1 MQIVKSILKI
11 LTGIESVL
19 ACVAYSIVAFLL
31 IGDVIGR
38 ELLSSPIHGAQ
49 KMAVYAAIVAGFIG
63 LSLATADNMHLR
75 PTFLDNVL
83 PARFNAS
90 LGRLSD
96 SFACLFFL
104 GMAIV
109 GLLFVRESMRF
120 EDKAAVLYWVLWPIQ
135 MIIPYAF
142 LSTALRHGLFAA
154 YPDVKPSTSSR
165 H

>member
-1 MQIVKSILKI
+1 MF
-11 LTGIESVL
+11 
-19 ACVAYSIVAFLL
+19 ACVAYASVAFLL
-31 IGDVIGR
+31 IGDVLGR
-38 ELLSSPIHGAQ
+38 EFFSSPIHGAQ

-75 PTFLDNVL
+75 PTFLDSVL
-83 PARFNAS
+83 PARFYGS
-90 LGRLSD
+90 IGRLSD
-96 SFACLFFL
+96 IFACLFFL

-135 MIIPYAF
+135 LIIPYAF
-142 LSTALRHGLFAA
+142 LSTSFRHGLFAA
-154 YPDVKPSTSSR
+154 YPDVKPATSSS